1 MIMLKR
7 SLFSHQLICT
17 AKHLILQFNSIKYQI
32 TNNKMKILKDKE
44 KKLNKKS
51 QIIVNRLPVVASL
64 LSIMFKDHHAAFCLL
79 ILPTF
84 FCLWFIPTEIQ
95 LTEWLNNCL
104 PKYLLYSLSQSI
116 FVDLCIFVFF
126 LYTIIIFPQFI
137 HTLIVYCEVFV
148 EYLWDNISSYKTIA
162 VLFYCLLSFFFFH
175 SFYYILFIYWY

>member
-116 FVDLCIFVFF
+116 FVDLCI
-126 LYTIIIFPQFI
+126 I
-137 HTLIVYCEVFV
+137 
-148 EYLWDNISSYKTIA
+148 
-162 VLFYCLLSFFFFH
+162 FFH
-175 SFYYILFIYWY
+175 LYDHYFSTIHSHTDRVLWGFCGVFMR